1 MTRHFTPHHLI
12 GRGGGHCLRSIH
24 FALVLPL
31 RSSHMPLMPRTVGW
45 LTRPNPTNVYQRTS
59 SCRHWETSHWGRR
72 RLPKANLFCFVVGVS
87 RGFCVGFRDGSS
99 GERISTRRMEWSF
112 LAKVLRGRPLRFRS
126 HKIHQSSVWQSHCAQ
141 VLKHLTFQ
149 NIFFFSVAFA
159 MQNNNLH
166 TSNSR
171 SCSNSKNIP
180 QNCAVWF
187 GTLKSK
193 SKLAISDNFLTYF
206 IVELRHGWYKYLLS
220 LVQKLKMWI
229 NVVRS
234 FANGCTLLGS
244 QNAAEYLFMVVF
256 IILESFSSTAIGQLK
271 SSTQ

>member
-149 NIFFFSVAFA
+149 NIFFSVLPSPCKITIYIPPTVGRVQIQKISHRTALCDLAHWNLKANWQLATIFS
-159 MQNNNLH
+159 L
-166 TSNSR
+166 
-171 SCSNSKNIP
+171 I
-180 QNCAVWF
+180 
-187 GTLKSK
+187 
-193 SKLAISDNFLTYF
+193 
-206 IVELRHGWYKYLLS
+206 LS
-220 LVQKLKMWI
+220 
-229 NVVRS
+229 
-234 FANGCTLLGS
+234 
-244 QNAAEYLFMVVF
+244 
-256 IILESFSSTAIGQLK
+256 
-271 SSTQ
+271 